1 MKNDDIRNKIVTHYA
16 GSHAYGTNTP
26 TSDVDIRGIF
36 CADKIQIVTP
46 FFPIREVTVEDQE
59 DSKLFEVRNY
69 LKLYLDANPNIL
81 ETLWVPDDKIIE
93 TTQEYELLK
102 QHRQS
107 LLSSKV
113 AFTYSGY
120 AVAQMKRLV
129 NHHKHQS
136 SMWILL
142 ELATAVK
149 HALDNNDI
157 DINWVFTRYGTDFL
171 GFCGFSTDQT
181 DYKIVDIEQNTKHDI
196 AKYALHAT
204 MDQFV
209 KFEKPV
215 RSDFLTILHN
225 YTNNNKS
232 KVSDFRYDHALI
244 PYGSNIYAVVKFT
257 GESLYNNDG
266 SIRTL
271 SITSSDM
278 FKLPVQCLVK
288 LNESSY
294 NDACSWVD
302 KYWSW
307 YNGRNAV
314 RAEMERKYG
323 YDCYSHDTEFLTE
336 SGFKLFDDITSD
348 DKLATFDEN
357 GSLSY
362 HNYTERFDSLYTGN
376 LYHYTG
382 TNYDCLVTA
391 NHQMVYRPYERN
403 NTKPKHEHFIKNSA
417 ANLPECYQF
426 RATINP
432 VTKVYKMC
440 SELQNIPDGLSASNY
455 IALMGW
461 YLSDGTCRYRYGKVD
476 CVAIS
481 QSKNSKLM
489 QNAIKMANRGL
500 LKRYKGKITTG
511 GFTENL
517 FIAHRDTSIKLVGDC
532 GHGSS
537 VKRIPPYMFTQSKR
551 LMKMLLINMLHGDGT
566 KIKLKTKND
575 VHVYYTNNSLL
586 ADDVQRLA
594 ILCGFV
600 SAKWGPY
607 ITESNYGTSA
617 MYQVHI
623 NMSPSPYKTMVNRT
637 NLEKLPVTKYRTVC
651 FTVPNNTLVTRR
663 NGKIAMHGNCKFA
676 MHLVRLLRT
685 ADECLSTGIINVYR
699 QDAQELLAIRNGAWT
714 YNELIEYT
722 EYMDNRIKELY
733 KQTFLP
739 KVPDVN
745 LAAKVLMQV
754 QDSIWSNSSK

>member
-171 GFCGFSTDQT
+171 GFCGFSTVQT

-196 AKYALHAT
+196 AKYAVHAT

-215 RSDFLTILHN
+215 RSDFLTVLHN

-323 YDCYSHDTEFLTE
+323 YDT
-336 SGFKLFDDITSD
+336 
-348 DKLATFDEN
+348 
-357 GSLSY
+357 
-362 HNYTERFDSLYTGN
+362 
-376 LYHYTG
+376 
-382 TNYDCLVTA
+382 
-391 NHQMVYRPYERN
+391 
-403 NTKPKHEHFIKNSA
+403 
-417 ANLPECYQF
+417 
-426 RATINP
+426 
-432 VTKVYKMC
+432 
-440 SELQNIPDGLSASNY
+440 
-455 IALMGW
+455 
-461 YLSDGTCRYRYGKVD
+461 
-476 CVAIS
+476 
-481 QSKNSKLM
+481 
-489 QNAIKMANRGL
+489 
-500 LKRYKGKITTG
+500 
-511 GFTENL
+511 
-517 FIAHRDTSIKLVGDC
+517 
-532 GHGSS
+532 
-537 VKRIPPYMFTQSKR
+537 
-551 LMKMLLINMLHGDGT
+551 
-566 KIKLKTKND
+566 
-575 VHVYYTNNSLL
+575 
-586 ADDVQRLA
+586 
-594 ILCGFV
+594 
-600 SAKWGPY
+600 
-607 ITESNYGTSA
+607 
-617 MYQVHI
+617 
-623 NMSPSPYKTMVNRT
+623 
-637 NLEKLPVTKYRTVC
+637 
-651 FTVPNNTLVTRR
+651 
-663 NGKIAMHGNCKFA
+663 KFA

-699 QDAQELLAIRNGAWT
+699 HDAQELLAIRNGTWT